1 MEIPVIHRTMLSKVA
16 IIHPSTG
23 SRREYIGLWDT
34 GAQETAITERVVAE
48 LGLSAT
54 GNSII
59 VGGIDDVGNHRN
71 RHFAGINIGVGK
83 SKRIQ
88 PIVIQNRFD
97 QAFDVV
103 IGMDIIETLSFF
115 KISDGI
121 LTIE

>member
-1 MEIPVIHRTMLSKVA
+1 MDIQVINRTILSKIAV
-16 IIHPSTG
+16 IHPSTG
-23 SRREYIGLWDT
+23 TIREYIGLWDT

-54 GNSII
+54 GNSIR
-59 VGGIDDVGNHRN
+59 VGGIDDVSNHRN

-97 QAFDVV
+97 SAFDVV
-103 IGMDIIETLSFF
+103 IGMDIIETLSLFR
-115 KISDGI
+115 IGNGI